1 MRRTRSCGH
10 GLRGLAVAAALM
22 CALSQANAAE
32 LSFARAFDAAL
43 AYDAKY
49 RAAAHELDATRLSEP
64 IARSALLPSVQ
75 LSAANSS
82 LVGTRNFPN
91 ALNQDVRIHVN
102 YEAPQINLSMRVPIV
117 DFGALAGLELAE
129 AQSAVAEQQLRA
141 DGLELVD
148 RLNGAWLQLLAAQ
161 ETRRLQ
167 AEQVDMLA
175 VRLAQ
180 AERRLAQG
188 EGTRVQVAQAQ
199 ATLEVIRSRLVE
211 GEQQLALAVQG
222 ITRITGLTDV
232 SVPSLPE
239 GAGFA
244 DAIPNTLGGWIELAQ
259 RHSPMLQMRERLLQ
273 VARASVRRQYAGH
286 LPRLDAVGSLSH
298 QESDSTSNIGQ
309 TTTLRSIGLQLT
321 VPLFSGG
328 GVDAS
333 VRQAVSRQ
341 LKVEEELRLERE
353 NLVFDIQRYWQAA
366 VGGQARVDALR
377 ELQRSQQL
385 VLKGAERALETGLGT
400 AGEVADAGS
409 ALIDARRQLI
419 EARLNQLQSHVRLQL
434 RAGVPMSELV
444 AYVDRQWQQ
453 APAHG
458 ANAGSKP

>member
-1 MRRTRSCGH
+1 MRRNRPCRH
-10 GLRGLAVAAALM
+10 GLRRLVVAASLA
-22 CALSQANAAE
+22 CALSHAAAAE
-32 LSFARAFDAAL
+32 LSFGRAFDAAL

-49 RAAAHELDATRLSEP
+49 RAAGHELDATRLGEP
-64 IARSALLPSVQ
+64 IARSALLPSVNF
-75 LSAANSS
+75 SAANSS
-82 LVGTRNFPN
+82 VVGTRNFPN

-102 YEAPQINLSMRVPIV
+102 YEAPQVSLSMRVPIV
-117 DFGALAGLELAE
+117 DIGALAGLELAE

-148 RLNGAWLQLLAAQ
+148 RLSGAWLQLLAAQ
-161 ETRRLQ
+161 ETRSLQ
-167 AEQVDMLA
+167 AEQVDMLTM
-175 VRLAQ
+175 RLAQ

-199 ATLEVIRSRLVE
+199 ASLEVVRSRLAE
-211 GEQQLALAVQG
+211 GEQQLALSMQG

-232 SVPSLPE
+232 SVPRLPD
-239 GAGFA
+239 GAGFG
-244 DAIPNTLGGWIELAQ
+244 DAIPDTLGGWIELAQ
-259 RHSPMLQMRERLLQ
+259 RHSPMLQIRERLLQ
-273 VARASVRRQYAGH
+273 VARASIRRQYAGH
-286 LPRLDAVGSLSH
+286 LPRLEAVGGLSR
-298 QESDSTSNIGQ
+298 QESDSTANIGQ
-309 TTTLRSIGLQLT
+309 TATLRSIGLQLT

-341 LKVEEELRLERE
+341 LKAEEELRLERE

-366 VGGQARVDALR
+366 VGGQARVEALL

-385 VLKGAERALETGLGT
+385 ALKGAERALETGLGT
-400 AGEVADAGS
+400 AGEVADARS

-419 EARLNQLQSHVRLQL
+419 EARLNQLQAHVRLQL

-453 APAHG
+453 APAIG
-458 ANAGSKP
+458 ATTGSKP